1 MSEFNT
7 EPPLAL
13 LPAVDIA
20 EGRAVRVSKGDV
32 DSQQS
37 FGDPIAIAQSWI
49 DEGAEWIHLVD
60 LDAAFGRGEN
70 SALIR
75 KVIKQA
81 RGVNIELSGGIG
93 DDKSLGLAMDSGAK
107 RINLSTVALDNP
119 GWTEHVIAEFGDAV
133 AVALDV
139 RGSKLAARGGSKEG
153 GELFEVLAHLE
164 EAGCSRYVVTDVSK
178 DGTMQGPNLKL
189 LEEIALRTE
198 KPIIASG
205 GISSLD
211 DVAAI
216 RQLVPLGIEGLIIGK
231 ALYKGAFTLP
241 QALDV
246 AGN

>member
-49 DEGAEWIHLVD
+49 DEGAEWVHLVD

-70 SALIR
+70 RALIR

-81 RGVNIELSGGIG
+81 RGVNIELSGGVS
-93 DDKSLGLAMDSGAK
+93 DDESLRAAMDSGAK
-107 RINLSTVALDNP
+107 RINLSTAALDNP

-139 RGSKLAARGGSKEG
+139 RGSKLAARGGAKEG
-153 GELFEVLAHLE
+153 GELFEVLARLE

-189 LEEIALRTE
+189 LEEIAVRTQ

-246 AGN
+246 AGS